1 MTYAVDDDFVKV
13 AENCPEFCQC
23 FENNSKDK
31 RIIIPPL
38 NEKFE
43 LCDAVPKNEC
53 TDKGKSSAITMLV
66 KSSNK
71 EWISNLDLIL
81 DGELT
86 TEENGS
92 DVKLKSV
99 KLSRRTFL
107 YEKLNGSAV
116 SRKHNSIYLPANI
129 ILLHQ

>member
-1 MTYAVDDDFVKV
+1 
-13 AENCPEFCQC
+13 
-23 FENNSKDK
+23 
-31 RIIIPPL
+31 
-38 NEKFE
+38 
-43 LCDAVPKNEC
+43 
-53 TDKGKSSAITMLV
+53 MLV

-99 KLSRRTFL
+99 KLSQRIFL
-107 YEKLNGSAV
+107 YEKVDGSTI
-116 SRKHNSIYLPANI
+116 SRKHNSIYLPANM
-129 ILLHQ
+129 ILLRQ

>member
-1 MTYAVDDDFVKV
+1 M
-13 AENCPEFCQC
+13 N
-23 FENNSKDK
+23 
-31 RIIIPPL
+31 PL

-53 TDKGKSSAITMLV
+53 TDNGKSSAITMLV

-86 TEENGS
+86 TEENGI

-129 ILLHQ
+129 ILLRQ